1 MINFVCLTG
10 RITKD
15 PELVLV
21 NGNIPLVNFTLAVNR
36 NFKNSS
42 GIYETDFIRCVAWRQ
57 QAETLC
63 KYITKGSLIGIEGNI
78 RVSNYDNIENNQKQF
93 VTKINCNSIHFLE
106 FKKDNFKMNGKN
118 EDHLM
123 KHNLNNDELEINEK
137 EKDQNYEEIKIEE
150 DDGLAF

>member
-57 QAETLC
+57 QAETLS

-78 RVSNYDNIENNQKQF
+78 RVSNYDNVENNQKQF

-106 FKKDNFKMNGKN
+106 FKKDNLKMNEKN
-118 EDHLM
+118 EDNLL
-123 KHNLNNDELEINEK
+123 KNNLNNHEFEINEK
-137 EKDQNYEEIKIEE
+137 KQNYEEIKIEE
-150 DDGLAF
+150 DDGLPF